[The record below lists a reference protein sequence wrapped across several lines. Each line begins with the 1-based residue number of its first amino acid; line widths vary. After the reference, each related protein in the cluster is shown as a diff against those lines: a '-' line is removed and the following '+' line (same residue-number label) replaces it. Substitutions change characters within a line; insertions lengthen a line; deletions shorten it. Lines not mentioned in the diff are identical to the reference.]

1 LIAGLAT
8 KAVFLQQS
16 RFRAVFQN
24 MLDQVIHWLDIAGT
38 AVDALLLLR
47 VLQLRLHRVYLFI
60 TLACVLSLFFDGV
73 QLWLGATSDENQRV
87 FVYSRF
93 LYAFLYPVVAWDVFE
108 EMKGQISQMRRIA
121 IGRLI
126 SGLFFAALFGFIVT
140 LFISADQEQ
149 PTLSATLAI
158 ILWAG
163 SCTASL
169 AFLWSLQRALKAQQ
183 LARPNNTFVW
193 MTFYQLTLIA
203 EILACFGGVVTSF
216 LNATSQ
222 GVLNIS
228 LLTYGILITVWCAA
242 KLKRVPSDVS
252 TTANADAS

>member
-1 LIAGLAT
+1 
-8 KAVFLQQS
+8 
-16 RFRAVFQN
+16 
-24 MLDQVIHWLDIAGT
+24 MLDQVVHWLDIAGT
-38 AVDALLLLR
+38 AADALLLTR

-108 EMKGQISQMRRIA
+108 EMKGQVKQLRRVA

-140 LFISADQEQ
+140 LFISADQEQQQ

-169 AFLWSLQRALKAQQ
+169 AFLWSLQRALKTQQ
-183 LARPNNTFVW
+183 LVRPNNTFVW

-203 EILACFGGVVTSF
+203 EIIACFGGVVTSF
-216 LNATSQ
+216 LNATWQ

-242 KLKRVPSDVS
+242 KLRRVPSDVS
-252 TTANADAS
+252 KTADAGAS